1 MGPAYQG
8 AMEAVFSIVVAMAA
22 GYWAD
27 GYFGTSPWC
36 VLLGAT
42 IGFAAFV
49 LRLYRLGMALNPPPS
64 EPGSPVRGEEGATPF
79 DHHPERSGEVEGG
92 QGGQGGG

>member
-1 MGPAYQG
+1 MGAAYQG
-8 AMEAVFSIVVAMAA
+8 AMEAVFAIVVATAA

-49 LRLYRLGMALNPPPS
+49 LRLYRLGTALNPPPS
-64 EPGSPVRGEEGATPF
+64 EPGTSAGFEEGTAQF
-79 DHHPERSGEVEGG
+79 DGLRERPDDNAPGRNDSSHD
-92 QGGQGGG
+92 